1 MPRNNLR
8 IAELAQY
15 FAGKW
20 QQCNVAGA
28 FDRGRQLTLV
38 FRACASLAARADFAI
53 IRYKPLQ
60 KIVVFVINFQI
71 LICAKLTFSRA

>member
-1 MPRNNLR
+1 
-8 IAELAQY
+8 
-15 FAGKW
+15 
-20 QQCNVAGA
+20 VAGA

-38 FRACASLAARADFAI
+38 FCACTSLAAGTDFSV

-60 KIVVFVINFQI
+60 KIVVFIINFQI